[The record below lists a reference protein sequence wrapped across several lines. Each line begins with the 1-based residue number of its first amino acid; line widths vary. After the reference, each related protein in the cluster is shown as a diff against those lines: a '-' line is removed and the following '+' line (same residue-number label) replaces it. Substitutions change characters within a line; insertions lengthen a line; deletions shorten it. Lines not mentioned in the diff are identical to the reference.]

1 MILERVETDRDR
13 DGLQGGV
20 MRTEIIESGN
30 GCRID
35 REIGHILVLFSL
47 KEWKW
52 G

>member
-1 MILERVETDRDR
+1 MILERVETDRD
-13 DGLQGGV
+13 GLQEGGV
-20 MRTEIIESGN
+20 TRTEIIKSGN